1 MVKTRNSI
9 GVTEESPD
17 TFLSLSRDRANKP
30 QRSVNYESHSDESDE
45 VQIADLDH
53 RQKAQSP
60 TLRRS
65 RHRRYKE
72 EDESNDDEIDAV
84 SYGRARRRSWKY
96 SRNNNA
102 ADGDVRRSS
111 RQRKMIYGTFDQKIL
126 EKALY
131 MNGDDMQPG
140 RKRKRNEVELV
151 DVEKSEDMYSRVKRP
166 RKVIKRDMYGIPIPD
181 DTSDENKDDEDDDDD
196 DSSSDDDDEEDDDD
210 DDNDEEEEE
219 KKERSSY
226 NLREHKPRT
235 QLFEVPV
242 VERRKRVQK
251 LFRETPPLPPKR
263 RQKSHVYQ
271 SPAHRKLEIRRKAQ
285 FHGSDTTS
293 SSSCSESD
301 DEERFK
307 RRKAKSMARA
317 RNRCLP
323 MNISAENLK
332 NSNIIKDRVKIG
344 SSLADVDPMNVDR
357 TVNFNSVGGLG
368 KHVRA
373 LKEMIVFPLLYP
385 EVFERF
391 KLAPPRGVLFY
402 GPPGTGK
409 TLVARALANECSTG
423 NRRVGFFMRKGADC
437 LSKWV
442 GESERQ
448 LRLLFD
454 QAYQMRPSIIFFDE
468 IDGLAPVRSSRQ
480 DQIHSSIV
488 STLLALMDGLDSRG
502 EIVVIGAT
510 NRIDSI
516 DPALRRPGRFD
527 REFLFPLPSQEARRQ
542 ILHIHTKEWNP
553 KLSAPFVSELAEKTV
568 GYCGADLKSLC
579 TEASL
584 LALRRRYPQIYT
596 TSEKLQLDVSSI
608 NLAAKDFFNAMNT
621 IVPASQRSVTSPAR
635 ALSMRVQPLLR
646 NIFKQCI
653 DAVQKVFPS
662 VFSQLSCLDA
672 PATTSQQESST
683 NLLDQLDSDEDENA
697 PSIYENKGKGKK
709 KKEDNKP
716 ETFLSFA
723 SYASKT
729 PTTHRPRMLLAG
741 QPGQGQTTHLAPGI
755 LHNMEQLPVHV
766 LDLPSL
772 FAVST
777 KTPEESCA
785 QVFREA
791 RRTAPSIIYMPD
803 IEQLWSV
810 LTETL
815 RATFMMM
822 LNELDPTAP
831 ILLLATSECHY
842 SMLGEQLT
850 HIFDSNFSQVI
861 KMAYPSEAER
871 REFFTDILL
880 NQAVQPPSQR
890 KQAAK
895 RFLEIL
901 PKAAPPEPRKYSA
914 RELEKIYEQEET
926 TLRELRLFLRDVLN
940 KLGRDRKFHLFAKPV
955 DTEDAPD
962 YYEIIKHPMD
972 LGTMMSKIDLHRYQT
987 AKSFLDDIS
996 RICLNAL
1003 EYNPDKTPAGRA
1015 IRHRACALKDTAEA
1029 ILKVELD
1036 PEFEAQCQE
1045 LVNSRKNRG
1054 IDPQQSAPNFYHTKP
1069 LQSTSTSYKPFTSN
1083 PDNRSRT
1090 SRRLRGLDIE
1100 NTSPLEQVEKQW
1112 AVEKSIRKGS
1122 PEKTPEKRDN
1132 SASDGEA
1139 VIKQL
1144 TSSKKKPHS
1153 CRKAISGDD
1162 CSRSVKKPLAKKDI
1176 WSSSGYRSRRKK
1188 RNPLSASPSKDSQ
1201 FSDSGV
1207 KDSRFSDTDDYDV
1220 SEVIANCNSSPA
1232 SKTSGK
1238 SPEQEEKS
1246 SGRRNSVSSTGRRS
1260 SISSRSRDRSKDRFE
1275 SPHRQS
1281 SSKSPTR
1288 NTSGKSSD
1296 RRRSKSPDRQSTSK
1310 ETSGHP
1316 TLKKHTP
1323 SSQKGGEKNLELS
1336 VVVENISPNKSGKM
1350 SPRVGTTKPM
1360 ETDSGISSSVDSNG
1374 DSVDSVEHAKLL
1386 ASQKLNTSQ
1395 EGATSKQDSE
1405 DEKVTSPK
1413 FRATRSRLQTEDHEH
1428 ALQIL
1433 EEEAMPV
1440 IVDQE
1445 RLNKLLDNTVALTKN
1460 YRIEKL
1466 EKLYSLYSN
1475 CIYCYRQDHDKTS
1488 MIEEMEN
1495 ILQRQ
1500 LV

>member
-1 MVKTRNSI
+1 MNS
-9 GVTEESPD
+9 
-17 TFLSLSRDRANKP
+17 
-30 QRSVNYESHSDESDE
+30 
-45 VQIADLDH
+45 
-53 RQKAQSP
+53 
-60 TLRRS
+60 
-65 RHRRYKE
+65 
-72 EDESNDDEIDAV
+72 
-84 SYGRARRRSWKY
+84 
-96 SRNNNA
+96 
-102 ADGDVRRSS
+102 
-111 RQRKMIYGTFDQKIL
+111 
-126 EKALY
+126 
-131 MNGDDMQPG
+131 
-140 RKRKRNEVELV
+140 
-151 DVEKSEDMYSRVKRP
+151 
-166 RKVIKRDMYGIPIPD
+166 
-181 DTSDENKDDEDDDDD
+181 
-196 DSSSDDDDEEDDDD
+196 
-210 DDNDEEEEE
+210 
-219 KKERSSY
+219 
-226 NLREHKPRT
+226 
-235 QLFEVPV
+235 
-242 VERRKRVQK
+242 
-251 LFRETPPLPPKR
+251 
-263 RQKSHVYQ
+263 
-271 SPAHRKLEIRRKAQ
+271 
-285 FHGSDTTS
+285 
-293 SSSCSESD
+293 
-301 DEERFK
+301 
-307 RRKAKSMARA
+307 
-317 RNRCLP
+317 
-323 MNISAENLK
+323 
-332 NSNIIKDRVKIG
+332 
-344 SSLADVDPMNVDR
+344 
-357 TVNFNSVGGLG
+357 
-368 KHVRA
+368 
-373 LKEMIVFPLLYP
+373 
-385 EVFERF
+385 
-391 KLAPPRGVLFY
+391 
-402 GPPGTGK
+402 
-409 TLVARALANECSTG
+409 
-423 NRRVGFFMRKGADC
+423 
-437 LSKWV
+437 
-442 GESERQ
+442 
-448 LRLLFD
+448 
-454 QAYQMRPSIIFFDE
+454 
-468 IDGLAPVRSSRQ
+468 
-480 DQIHSSIV
+480 
-488 STLLALMDGLDSRG
+488 
-502 EIVVIGAT
+502 
-510 NRIDSI
+510 
-516 DPALRRPGRFD
+516 
-527 REFLFPLPSQEARRQ
+527 
-542 ILHIHTKEWNP
+542 
-553 KLSAPFVSELAEKTV
+553 
-568 GYCGADLKSLC
+568 
-579 TEASL
+579 
-584 LALRRRYPQIYT
+584 
-596 TSEKLQLDVSSI
+596 
-608 NLAAKDFFNAMNT
+608 

-635 ALSMRVQPLLR
+635 ALSLRVQPLLR
-646 NIFKQCI
+646 NIFKQCK

-662 VFSQLSCLDA
+662 VFTQLSCLDA

-683 NLLDQLDSDEDENA
+683 NLLEQLDSDEDENA
-697 PSIYENKGKGKK
+697 PSIYENRSKGKK
-709 KKEDNKP
+709 KKEDNEP

-741 QPGQGQTTHLAPGI
+741 QPGQGQTTHLAPAI

-810 LTETL
+810 LTDTL

-822 LNELDPTAP
+822 LNELDPTSP

-861 KMAYPSEAER
+861 KMAYPSETER

-880 NQAVQPPSQR
+880 NQAVQPPSRR

-940 KLGRDRKFHLFAKPV
+940 KLGRDRKFQIFSKPV

-987 AKSFLDDIS
+987 AKSFLDDVS

-1045 LVNSRKNRG
+1045 LVDSRKNRG

-1069 LQSTSTSYKPFTSN
+1069 LQSTSTSYKPFTTN
-1083 PDNRSRT
+1083 PDSRART

-1100 NTSPLEQVEKQW
+1100 NTSPLELVEKQW
-1112 AVEKSIRKGS
+1112 SVEKSVRKAS
-1122 PEKTPEKRDN
+1122 PEKSPEKGDN
-1132 SASDGEA
+1132 SASESEA
-1139 VIKQL
+1139 IIKQL
-1144 TSSKKKPHS
+1144 TSSKKKQQHS
-1153 CRKAISGDD
+1153 CRKANSGDD
-1162 CSRSVKKPLAKKDI
+1162 CSRAVKKPHAKKDI

-1220 SEVIANCNSSPA
+1220 SEVIANSNLSPS

-1238 SPEQEEKS
+1238 SPELEEKS
-1246 SGRRNSVSSTGRRS
+1246 SGRRNSMSSTGRRS
-1260 SISSRSRDRSKDRFE
+1260 SISSRSRDRSKDRFD

-1296 RRRSKSPDRQSTSK
+1296 RRRSKSPDRQSSSK

-1316 TLKKHTP
+1316 TLKKYTT

-1336 VVVENISPNKSGKM
+1336 VVVENISTNKSGKM
-1350 SPRVGTTKPM
+1350 SPRVGTSKPM

-1405 DEKVTSPK
+1405 DEKATATSPK

-1433 EEEAMPV
+1433 EEEAVPV
-1440 IVDQE
+1440 VVDLE

-1475 CIYCYRQDHDKTS
+1475 CIYCYRQDYDKTL